1 MVFSS
6 LIFLF
11 AFLPCVLF
19 FYFVPF
25 KNSRTWKNF
34 VLLASSLLFYAWGE
48 PVFVCVMVF
57 SIFLNYCLGLLI
69 NLCNQKDKKAA
80 KVILILSVIWNI
92 GLLFIF
98 KYLSF
103 IADTIN
109 QAVSKPVLP
118 GFEIALP
125 IGISFFTFQILSYII
140 DVYKQKV
147 SVQKNVF
154 NLALY
159 VSLFPQL
166 IAGPIV
172 RYQTIED
179 QIQNRRETMAGFT
192 AGFERFA
199 IGLAKKCLLANY
211 MAIIADT
218 MFGMNNG
225 DLTLLS
231 AWLGA
236 IAYALQIYLD
246 FSGYSDMAIGLGFI
260 FGFTFEE
267 NFNYPYAA
275 RSITDFWRR
284 WHISLSTWFRDYVYI
299 PLGGNRCAPARCT
312 FNLLV
317 VWLLTGIWHG
327 ANFTFWCWGIFY
339 FVLLLFER
347 STAWAKRAE
356 NAKGFKLFFMRILC
370 LIFVV
375 CGWVLFRS
383 ATLTQ
388 AKDYLMCM
396 FGAGKIDVSQTTFLL
411 TNVWFVLL
419 VSVLVCVPFKTM
431 LPFLFE
437 KEEAKIAKMP
447 IIAVFCRNV
456 FSVIR
461 PVFIFCVFV
470 ISVLN
475 CIQATYNPFIYF
487 NF

>member
-25 KNSRTWKNF
+25 KNSRIWKNF
-34 VLLASSLLFYAWGE
+34 VLLASSLVFYAWGE
-48 PVFVCVMVF
+48 PLFVCVMVF
-57 SIFLNYCLGLLI
+57 SILLNYCLGLLI

-80 KVILILSVIWNI
+80 KVILVLAVIWNV
-92 GLLFIF
+92 GLLFVF

-109 QAVSKPVLP
+109 QAIARPVLP

-147 SVQKNVF
+147 NVQKNVF
-154 NLALY
+154 SLALY

-179 QIQNRRETMAGFT
+179 QIQNRKETMAGFT

-218 MFGMNNG
+218 MFEMNNA
-225 DLTLLS
+225 DLTLLA

-236 IAYALQIYLD
+236 IAYTLQIYLD
-246 FSGYSDMAIGLGFI
+246 FSGYSDMAIGLGLI
-260 FGFTFEE
+260 FGFKFEE

-284 WHISLSTWFRDYVYI
+284 WHISLSSWFRDYVYI
-299 PLGGNRCAPARCT
+299 PLGGNRCSPARCS
-312 FNLLV
+312 FNLFV

-327 ANFTFWCWGIFY
+327 ANFTFWCWGFFY
-339 FVLLLFER
+339 FVLLQFER

-356 NAKGFKLFFMRILC
+356 NAKGIKLIFMRILC

-383 ATLTQ
+383 STLGQ
-388 AKDYLMCM
+388 AKDYLLCM
-396 FGAGKIDVSQTTFLL
+396 FGAAKIDVPQVTFLL

-431 LPFLFE
+431 LPFLFTSD
-437 KEEAKIAKMP
+437 EEKIARMP
-447 IIAVFCRNV
+447 KIAVFCRNV
-456 FSVIR
+456 FAVIR
-461 PVFIFCVFV
+461 PIFIFCIFV
-470 ISVLN
+470 ISLLN